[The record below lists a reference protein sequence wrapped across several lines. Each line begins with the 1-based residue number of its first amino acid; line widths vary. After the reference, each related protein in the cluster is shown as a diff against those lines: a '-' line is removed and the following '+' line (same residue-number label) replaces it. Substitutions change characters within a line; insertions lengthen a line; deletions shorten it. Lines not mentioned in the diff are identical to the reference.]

1 MKKFLIYCFFV
12 FIGMTAAQ
20 SDSLAEEN
28 HNSKKKPDIL
38 PIGIYIVSIH
48 DINFT
53 DESYTVTFW
62 AWWKSKQKTY
72 DPATFLEVINAKE
85 FTCQTSYAR
94 KNKNGYYMAAK
105 YTAKINQKWLTKN
118 YPFDRQ
124 DLEIILESVG
134 RNSMEVSFTPDM
146 SDSVINQD
154 IDLKLWE
161 IGKLC
166 VSTVNYSYPTGF
178 GEEQLKQEVYPRLL
192 VNIPIQRIGYR
203 IFIAS
208 FIGFL
213 ISFFITVLLY
223 FINMEDISSRLSLS
237 LASLFAT
244 VGNKYTIDTT
254 LPMGSTFSLADI
266 VALSTFA
273 VVVISIFVTIL
284 CPWLIKRE
292 KLKAAKAVNWIA
304 FSVSCPVY
312 VLLILF
318 RVLSANIQC

>member
-1 MKKFLIYCFFV
+1 MKKIFLYCLIIFLSL
-12 FIGMTAAQ
+12 TAAYA
-20 SDSLAEEN
+20 DSSAEESSFSN
-28 HNSKKKPDIL
+28 KKSDIL

-53 DESYTVTFW
+53 DESYTITFW
-62 AWWKSKQKTY
+62 AWWKSKRKTY

-85 FTCQTSYAR
+85 FTCQTSYTR
-94 KNKNGYYMAAK
+94 KSKNGYYMAAK

-154 IDLKLWE
+154 ISLKLWE
-161 IGKLC
+161 IGDLC
-166 VSTVNYSYPTGF
+166 LSTVNYSYPTGF

-208 FIGFL
+208 FIGFI
-213 ISFFITVLLY
+213 ISFFITILLY

-273 VVVISIFVTIL
+273 IVVISIFVTII
-284 CPWLIKRE
+284 CPWLIKHDKR
-292 KLKAAKAVNWIA
+292 KAASTVNWIA
-304 FSVSCPVY
+304 FSISCPMY
-312 VLLILF
+312 ILLILF
-318 RVLSANIQC
+318 RVLSANI